1 MRAQIDTNKRKNE
14 SKQSTKKRKKP
25 YANRIHGYEMM
36 INDNNEDLRRE
47 RCCLP
52 QIG

>member
-1 MRAQIDTNKRKNE
+1 MKANNQQKI
-14 SKQSTKKRKKP
+14 RKKP

-36 INDNNEDLRRE
+36 MNDNNEDLRQK

-52 QIG
+52 QLS